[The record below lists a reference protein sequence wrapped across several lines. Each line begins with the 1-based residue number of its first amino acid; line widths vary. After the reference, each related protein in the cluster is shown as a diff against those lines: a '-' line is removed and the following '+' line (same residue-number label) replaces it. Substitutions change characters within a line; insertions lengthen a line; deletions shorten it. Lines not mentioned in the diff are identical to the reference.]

1 MNAVTEKYANVFK
14 AILISTPLTFAFVLY
29 VVLSIVNQR
38 VRAMFGTAP
47 TEISDSCWFTAKVSK
62 QLQELRGWKWS
73 RIMIN
78 VHYWIAV
85 VIAFQVV
92 AGSFTIVFLSYLRVQ
107 LAAIPVVLVYFIFA
121 LVGLAMFLIPIIPG
135 LPVYLTGGIILTDKP
150 LVYALGGGSRGYI
163 WACFWAVTLCFV
175 IKLLAV
181 VMQQKGIGERLGNRV
196 WIRSLVNV
204 NSTTMRSIRYLLTR
218 PGLNFPKVAILVG
231 GPDWPTSVTTGIL
244 RLSVREM
251 LIGTLPV
258 LFLIAPTTLAG
269 AFMLKASHAAN
280 ASGNDSLCRET
291 VVTSLATDDTS
302 AWTSIA
308 DISLLCTGLAQG
320 LGLVAAAYYIEKTA
334 VEAHEAL
341 AEIPYDEE
349 VLEVEREEEHR
360 NELLRA
366 ILQWEELSNASRR
379 ALLASTF
386 VVIAAFWGIMFG
398 PFFLGEEA
406 IVREYL
412 LTDCV
417 STRLRG
423 KAWKI
428 MTSLGWALL
437 AAVCASLFVVSRVNA
452 NAKYDVDA
460 IIADEEDFIKQIEE
474 TPKRA
479 WDKCPNHDEAIN
491 EEKFC
496 ERIAASL
503 TTMSRSQIERIA
515 ETMTER
521 QLAPFSDATKKF
533 ILESVDSAL
542 SKTNTTEPQS
552 DAAPPT

>member
-1 MNAVTEKYANVFK
+1 
-14 AILISTPLTFAFVLY
+14 
-29 VVLSIVNQR
+29 
-38 VRAMFGTAP
+38 
-47 TEISDSCWFTAKVSK
+47 
-62 QLQELRGWKWS
+62 
-73 RIMIN
+73 
-78 VHYWIAV
+78 
-85 VIAFQVV
+85 
-92 AGSFTIVFLSYLRVQ
+92 
-107 LAAIPVVLVYFIFA
+107 
-121 LVGLAMFLIPIIPG
+121 
-135 LPVYLTGGIILTDKP
+135 VYLTGGIILTDKP
-150 LVYALGGGSRGYI
+150 LVNALGGGSRGYV
-163 WACFWAVTLCFV
+163 WACFWAVVLCFV

-196 WIRSLVNV
+196 WIRSMVNV

-258 LFLIAPTTLAG
+258 FFLIAPTTLAG

-280 ASGNDSLCRET
+280 ASGIDTLCRET
-291 VVTSLATDDTS
+291 AVSSLATDDTS

-308 DISLLCTGLAQG
+308 DIGLLCTGLAQG

-334 VEAHEAL
+334 VEAREAL
-341 AEIPYDEE
+341 DDIPYDEE
-349 VLEVEREEEHR
+349 VLEVEREEAHR

-366 ILQWEELSNASRR
+366 ILQWDELSKTSRR
-379 ALLASTF
+379 ALLASTLI
-386 VVIAAFWGIMFG
+386 VIAAFWGIMFG

-417 STRLRG
+417 STRLNG
-423 KAWKI
+423 KAWNI

-437 AAVCASLFVVSRVNA
+437 AVVCASLFVVSRVNA

-460 IIADEEDFIKQIEE
+460 IIADEEAFMKELE
-474 TPKRA
+474 GTPKRV

-491 EEKFC
+491 EEKFR
-496 ERIAASL
+496 ERIAAAL
-503 TTMSRSQIERIA
+503 TTMSRSQIKRVD

-521 QLAPFSDATKKF
+521 ELAPFSDETKKF
-533 ILESVDSAL
+533 ILESIESAL
-542 SKTNTTEPQS
+542 SARNKASETNAG
-552 DAAPPT
+552 AAPSA